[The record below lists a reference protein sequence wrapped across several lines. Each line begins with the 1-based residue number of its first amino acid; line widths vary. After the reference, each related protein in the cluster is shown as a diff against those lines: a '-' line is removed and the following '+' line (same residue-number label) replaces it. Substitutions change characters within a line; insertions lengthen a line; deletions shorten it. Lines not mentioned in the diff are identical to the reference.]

1 MTTAAELGNTQQ
13 LFDSLR
19 QGIETLD
26 LGQEVQFTQYTKKI
40 LPLDGFIFW
49 TPGVTQTFK
58 GSLHISQDT
67 AQNPDELIGTAMLIF
82 TAEGQITEFSNA
94 PSDTIWVATVGDN
107 AGTNGSNI
115 RFAFTK
121 QTGFY
126 FQAGIWHYVGERI
139 APAMESQLL
148 DPPVTIDFTRAV
160 VSNSMPFWLQLRNY
174 MPTSYTGFTNEVPLY
189 PAYLVS
195 DNLEPPYGV
204 IDIKRTEILQAV
216 PLLGVYG
223 SHTQLCKDYITI
235 TMYGLQNNECL
246 EFQDCVNQYSMT
258 TDNFGLMNA
267 PVFYD
272 DRRTQPE
279 IRAIA
284 MKKTMDIEV
293 SYYQSASIAVA
304 YQLLEEAFITVD
316 IGELFI

>member
-19 QGIETLD
+19 QGLETLD

-49 TPGVTQTFK
+49 TPGVTQSFK
-58 GSLHISQDT
+58 GSLHISQET

-94 PSDTIWVATVGDN
+94 PSDTIWVATVGGN

-126 FQAGIWHYVGERI
+126 FQAGIWHYLGERI
-139 APAMESQLL
+139 APAMENQLL
-148 DPPVTIDFTRAV
+148 DPPVTIDFTRSV
-160 VSNSMPFWLQLRNY
+160 VSNSLPFWLQLNNY
-174 MPTSYTGFTNEVPLY
+174 SPVGYTGYTNTIPLY

-195 DNLEPPYGV
+195 DNLVPPYGS

-216 PLLGVYG
+216 PLLGPFG
-223 SHTQLCKDYITI
+223 PHTQMCKDYVTI

-246 EFQDCVNQYSMT
+246 DFQDCINQYSMN
-258 TDNFGLMNA
+258 TDNFGLVNA
-267 PVFYD
+267 PIFYD
-272 DRRTQPE
+272 ERRTQPE

-284 MKKTMDIEV
+284 MKKTMEIEV
-293 SYYQSASIAVA
+293 SYYQSRSLSVA
-304 YQLLEEAFITVD
+304 TQLIESAGVTVYV
-316 IGELFI
+316 GSLFA